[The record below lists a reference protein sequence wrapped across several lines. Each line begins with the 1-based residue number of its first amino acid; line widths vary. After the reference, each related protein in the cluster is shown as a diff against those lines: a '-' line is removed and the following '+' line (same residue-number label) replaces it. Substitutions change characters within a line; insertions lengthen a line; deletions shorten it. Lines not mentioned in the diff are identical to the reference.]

1 MKIRKIAT
9 VLLLVLSLCLGIS
22 SAADVQAAGGSRKA
36 GKAFATA
43 ISKGKIA
50 FGKYATYSIGDMD
63 GDGIKD
69 LLIVNNST
77 AKVFA
82 YKSGK
87 IKTILK
93 YTPEYSLGY
102 DTGKKVFWESGEGD
116 GSWHIAHKLKSGSLE
131 EQYRYYTEYSE
142 NNEIKFYY
150 QAAGEDAS
158 EITEEEY
165 REIGS
170 RTVSAEKTISK
181 AKLIKKLKKL
191 S

>member
-1 MKIRKIAT
+1 MKIRKTAT
-9 VLLLVLSLCLGIS
+9 VLLLVLSLCLGM
-22 SAADVQAAGGSRKA
+22 ATATGAKAAGKNRVA
-36 GKAFATA
+36 GKAFASA
-43 ISKGKIA
+43 LQKGKIA
-50 FGKYATYSIGDMD
+50 FNKNSTFSIGDMD

-69 LLIVNNST
+69 LLIVRNTT

-93 YTPEYSLGY
+93 YIPEYCLGY
-102 DTGKKVFWESGEGD
+102 DDEKGVFWESGEGS

-131 EQYRYYTEYSE
+131 EVYRYYTEFDS
-142 NNEIKFYY
+142 NNEVKFYY
-150 QAAGEDAS
+150 QKAGEDAG

-170 RTVSAEKTISK
+170 RVSKTENTLSK

-191 S
+191 A